1 MNFVP
6 LVIINEDRRRLNA
19 KYGGLNVFSRYKR
32 HLGEEKEDE
41 TGKIQENER
50 QETDERGDRNESK
63 ERKENWNK
71 R

>member
-1 MNFVP
+1 MS
-6 LVIINEDRRRLNA
+6 LVIINEDRRLNA
-19 KYGGLNVFSRYKR
+19 KNGGLNVFSWCKR
-32 HLGEEKEDE
+32 HLGKEKEDE
-41 TGKIQENER
+41 TGKIQESDR